1 MTEIIKPNQ
10 GILFMKVG
18 IHANESLDKI
28 IARKTLEI
36 EQAGFA
42 LWGYGGNTCHP
53 STMVQPF
60 AQYHAAMGGTVF
72 LCMQEMESKHFADP
86 VRAKQYSSDGIK
98 NWDNVPSTIN
108 VLGSRFALAIKNLR
122 KESFIIPLDQTKVAV
137 GNSIGRLGSKYIAG
151 RVDKACLDISD
162 QIDISSDR
170 EGSIAV
176 QISLVAE
183 LCEPYAVFLKN

>member
-1 MTEIIKPNQ
+1 MTVIIQPNQ

-18 IHANESLDKI
+18 VHANESLEDI

-53 STMVQPF
+53 ATMVQPF
-60 AQYHAAMGGTVF
+60 AKNHASVGGKIF
-72 LCMQEMESKHFADP
+72 LCMQEMESHHFADP
-86 VRAKQYSSDGIK
+86 VRAEQYSSDDI
-98 NWDNVPSTIN
+98 NWQPVPNAIN
-108 VLGSRFALAIKNLR
+108 VLGSRFALAIKDLHVE
-122 KESFIIPLDQTKVAV
+122 KFILPLDKTKVAV
-137 GNSIGRLGSKYIAG
+137 GKSAGRLGNKYIAG
-151 RVDKACLDISD
+151 RVDKACLDITD
-162 QIDISSDR
+162 QIGIKSE
-170 EGSIAV
+170 EGESTEI